1 MFILSKCTDVC
12 NTPSVMITALIW
24 PVIFVTWTEL
34 EKPELLQKE
43 MKRISKKY
51 VLIVTCNNFQ
61 PGYPGTGSCT
71 FYSVFHDTRPG
82 EIQSHH

>member
-1 MFILSKCTDVC
+1 
-12 NTPSVMITALIW
+12 
-24 PVIFVTWTEL
+24 
-34 EKPELLQKE
+34 